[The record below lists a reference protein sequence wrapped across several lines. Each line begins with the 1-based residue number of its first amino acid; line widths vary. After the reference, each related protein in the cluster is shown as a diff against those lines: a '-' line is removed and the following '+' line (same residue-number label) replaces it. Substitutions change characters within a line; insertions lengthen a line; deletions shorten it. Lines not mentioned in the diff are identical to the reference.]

1 MCQLFIGTFFSFRNF
16 AEKLCVSWAFPLIE
30 CVAVWTLKLPVPH
43 TDAFKTHAPQSFSAD
58 LLEFQKTSNNYLM
71 QPNVPAKKEV
81 HLSRDKLNF
90 FLISGFSTAV
100 PLFKIVALAFAR
112 NYLFHLFPLSDL
124 FHEFFSGT
132 LKPAKQIS
140 FGRNIGVHF
149 PISRI

>member
-1 MCQLFIGTFFSFRNF
+1 MGAPANWMRSGMDTETTSATYRRTQNPR
-16 AEKLCVSWAFPLIE
+16 
-30 CVAVWTLKLPVPH
+30 VP
-43 TDAFKTHAPQSFSAD
+43 KFSAD
-58 LLEFQKTSNNYLM
+58 LLEFQKTSNDYLM
-71 QPNVPAKKEV
+71 RPNPPAKLRKKCCPTAATPHGQKKKFICRETNWT
-81 HLSRDKLNF
+81 S
-90 FLISGFSTAV
+90 FLISGFSMAV

>member
-1 MCQLFIGTFFSFRNF
+1 MGRSRSLS
-16 AEKLCVSWAFPLIE
+16 

-43 TDAFKTHAPQSFSAD
+43 TDALKTHVSQSFSAD
-58 LLEFQKTSNNYLM
+58 LLEFQKTSNDYLM
-71 QPNVPAKKEV
+71 RPNPPAKLRKKCCPTAATPHGQKKKFICQETNWT
-81 HLSRDKLNF
+81 S
-90 FLISGFSTAV
+90 FLISGFSMAV